1 MECQVVEI
9 SLKIFLLE
17 DITVDQVSE
26 KITAFLDKG
35 FGTDPRLLEFHETNK
50 YKGYSYGAFQPIEKD
65 KLYKAGK
72 VYTITIRTLLPELA
86 KYFSEVCPNVYTRE
100 IKGLTASLRIVP
112 KRMIQTL
119 LAATPVILKS
129 DNGYWRPHQTLAEFE
144 ELLKVNMIK
153 KWNYFHGEKI
163 DENFQWYT
171 MIEFLN
177 KKPIAVKYKNIK
189 LLGDKIR
196 LTIADNKQAQDIS
209 YLALAT
215 GLGEM
220 NARGAGFVRYQWM

>member
-1 MECQVVEI
+1 M
-9 SLKIFLLE
+9 
-17 DITVDQVSE
+17 
-26 KITAFLDKG
+26 
-35 FGTDPRLLEFHETNK
+35 
-50 YKGYSYGAFQPIEKD
+50 
-65 KLYKAGK
+65 
-72 VYTITIRTLLPELA
+72 
-86 KYFSEVCPNVYTRE
+86 
-100 IKGLTASLRIVP
+100 
-112 KRMIQTL
+112 
-119 LAATPVILKS
+119 PVILKS

-144 ELLKVNMIK
+144 ELLKVNLIK

-215 GLGEM
+215 GVGDLNG
-220 NARGAGFVRYQWM
+220 RGAGFVRYQWM